1 MVASRKFVASNDND
15 CQYEAV
21 MAKQQT
27 FGDKT
32 KKKAGDTRVNVK
44 VIKAFRSDKG
54 TIKYMERFVKVDD
67 IGQVDKLDITR

>member
-1 MVASRKFVASNDND
+1 
-15 CQYEAV
+15 

-32 KKKAGDTRVNVK
+32 KKKAGDSKISVK
-44 VIKAFRSDKG
+44 VIKAFRSEKG

-67 IGQVDKLDITR
+67 VGQIDKMEFTR

>member
-1 MVASRKFVASNDND
+1 
-15 CQYEAV
+15 

-32 KKKAGDTRVNVK
+32 KKKAGDTKISVK
-44 VIKAFRSDKG
+44 VIKAFRSEKG

-67 IGQVDKLDITR
+67 VGQIEKMDFSR

>member
-1 MVASRKFVASNDND
+1 
-15 CQYEAV
+15 

-32 KKKAGDTRVNVK
+32 KKKVGDTKISVK
-44 VIKAFRSDKG
+44 VIKAFRSEKG

-67 IGQVDKLDITR
+67 VGQIEKMDFTR

>member
-1 MVASRKFVASNDND
+1 
-15 CQYEAV
+15 

-32 KKKAGDTRVNVK
+32 KKKAGDTKISVK
-44 VIKAFRSDKG
+44 VIKAFRSEKG

-67 IGQVDKLDITR
+67 VGQIEKMEFTR

>member
-1 MVASRKFVASNDND
+1 
-15 CQYEAV
+15 

-32 KKKAGDTRVNVK
+32 KKKAGDTKICVK
-44 VIKAFRSDKG
+44 VIKAFRSEKG

-67 IGQVDKLDITR
+67 VGQIEKMDFSR